1 MKRQI
6 QVSLAIITVS
16 VLAIVA
22 LSFRRDPVLA
32 ATVGAFALT
41 GVAIYGAW
49 ALRRGRHTPWAE
61 ASQLVAPGRAVV
73 FWKPG
78 CPYCERLLKAIGDD
92 DRVIWVNVWQDATA
106 RARVCELND
115 GNEYTPTA
123 LVGPD
128 VLRNPSAAEVLAAI
142 GA

>member
-1 MKRQI
+1 M
-6 QVSLAIITVS
+6 
-16 VLAIVA
+16 
-22 LSFRRDPVLA
+22 
-32 ATVGAFALT
+32 
-41 GVAIYGAW
+41 
-49 ALRRGRHTPWAE
+49 
-61 ASQLVAPGRAVV
+61 V